1 MSLLYNISIYS
12 YHLLI
17 SVSSLFNEKARLW
30 LMGRKNIFFSLSD
43 IINTKDKFVWFHV
56 ASLGEFEQGRPVI
69 EAFREKFPQ
78 YKILLTF
85 FSPSGY
91 EIRKDYKGADFI
103 FYLPIDTKINA
114 QKFIQIVNPKL
125 AIFIK
130 YEFWFNYLDVL
141 HKKNIPVFIISAIFR
156 KEQHFFKWY
165 GGWFRKM
172 LKKITFF
179 FVQNRSSLE
188 LLDSIGIKNAKISG
202 DTRFDRV
209 FAISQKTQK
218 YPLVAK
224 FTEGKKVFLAGST
237 WQPDEELI
245 EQLADKNKNDIK
257 FIIAPHEVHEE
268 RIRSLISRFGKH
280 KVLRHSESDE
290 ININHADI
298 LIIDGIG
305 FLSSL
310 YQYCDVAYIGGGF
323 GKGIHNIL
331 EAATFGKPVI
341 FGPNYFKFQEAV
353 ELISQGGAISVNN
366 INELFKNTDK
376 LLKEADYYRTCSEIC
391 KNYIISKCGAT
402 HIILD
407 NLQKIIN
414 I

>member
-1 MSLLYNISIYS
+1 M
-12 YHLLI
+12 LI

-30 LMGRKNIFFSLSD
+30 LKGRKNIFFRLSD
-43 IINTKDKFVWFHV
+43 IISAKDEFVWFHA

-91 EIRKDYKGADFI
+91 EIRKDYKGVDFI

-114 QKFIQIVNPKL
+114 LKFIQIVNPRL

-141 HKKNIPVFIISAIFR
+141 YEKNIPVFIISAIFR

-188 LLDSIGIKNAKISG
+188 LLDSIGIKNVKISG

-209 FAISQKTQK
+209 FTISQKTQK
-218 YPLVAK
+218 YPLIVR
-224 FTEGKKVFLAGST
+224 FTDGKKIFLAGST

-245 EQLADKNKNDIK
+245 EQLADKYKNDIK

-268 RIRSLISRFGKH
+268 RIRS
-280 KVLRHSESDE
+280 
-290 ININHADI
+290 
-298 LIIDGIG
+298 
-305 FLSSL
+305 
-310 YQYCDVAYIGGGF
+310 
-323 GKGIHNIL
+323 
-331 EAATFGKPVI
+331 
-341 FGPNYFKFQEAV
+341 
-353 ELISQGGAISVNN
+353 
-366 INELFKNTDK
+366 
-376 LLKEADYYRTCSEIC
+376 
-391 KNYIISKCGAT
+391 
-402 HIILD
+402 
-407 NLQKIIN
+407 
-414 I
+414 